1 MEVAILNDI
10 LIIFGLSIGVLLVCH
25 RLRIPATVGLLLT
38 GILAGPHGLKL
49 VRAVHEVELLAEIG
63 VLLLLFT
70 IGMEFSLKT
79 LAKLKK
85 TVLLGGSLQ
94 VVLTCVAVLL
104 LMRRF
109 VGTWGE
115 ATFLGFLAALSST
128 AIVLK
133 LLQERGEV
141 DSPHGNTSLAI
152 LIFQDIIIVPM
163 VLFTPMLTGAVQNVA
178 GSLALMLAKGA
189 GIILLV
195 IVSARYLVPK
205 LFYQVSR
212 TRIPEL
218 FLATLLVICLAIVWL
233 TSSLGLSLALGAF
246 LAGLIVSD
254 SEYSHQALGNII
266 PFRDVFTS
274 FFFVSI
280 GMLLNV
286 GFCIEEPLLITGA
299 AMGVFLLKSVVAAF
313 VSLLV
318 GLPLRTA
325 VLVGL
330 SLGQLGEFS
339 FILSKE
345 GVAEGLLAGNAY
357 QVFLAVAILTMAA
370 TPYIVRYSARI
381 ADGIVA
387 LPWPERM
394 KTRCVSCAVDAG
406 PEPLKE
412 QLIIVG
418 FGLTG
423 RNIAEAAKASG
434 IPYTITEMNVDTVR
448 AQRAKGEPIFLGD
461 ATQDSVLR
469 HARIHQARV
478 VAVAI
483 NDPTATRRITA
494 VVRRLNPKVFI
505 IVRTRYIIEV
515 EPLYRLGANMVIP
528 EEYETS
534 VEIFTR
540 VLAEYEIP
548 AEEIDRFAD
557 QIREA
562 GYRMFRRPS
571 RNWKEGA

>member
-1 MEVAILNDI
+1 
-10 LIIFGLSIGVLLVCH
+10 
-25 RLRIPATVGLLLT
+25 
-38 GILAGPHGLKL
+38 
-49 VRAVHEVELLAEIG
+49 
-63 VLLLLFT
+63 
-70 IGMEFSLKT
+70 
-79 LAKLKK
+79 
-85 TVLLGGSLQ
+85 
-94 VVLTCVAVLL
+94 
-104 LMRRF
+104 
-109 VGTWGE
+109 
-115 ATFLGFLAALSST
+115 
-128 AIVLK
+128 
-133 LLQERGEV
+133 
-141 DSPHGNTSLAI
+141 
-152 LIFQDIIIVPM
+152 M
-163 VLFTPMLTGAVQNVA
+163 VLFTPLLAGAVQNVA
-178 GSLALMLAKGA
+178 GTLALMLAKGA
-189 GIILLV
+189 GIILFV

-205 LFYQVSR
+205 LLYHVAR

-218 FLATLLVICLAIVWL
+218 FLATLLVICLAVVWL

-280 GMLLNV
+280 GMLLDV
-286 GFCIEEPLLITGA
+286 GFCIQEPLLITGA
-299 AMGVFLLKSVVAAF
+299 ALGVFLLKSFVAAL
-313 VSLLV
+313 VALLV

-325 VLVGL
+325 LLVGL

-345 GVAEGLLAGNAY
+345 GLSQGLLAGNAY

-370 TPYIVRYSARI
+370 TPFIVRYSARI
-381 ADGIVA
+381 ADRIMK
-387 LPWPERM
+387 LPFPDRM
-394 KTRCVSCAVDAG
+394 KTRCVSCAADG
-406 PEPLKE
+406 GLESLKE
-412 QLIIVG
+412 HLIIVG

-423 RNIAEAAKASG
+423 RNLGEAAKAAG
-434 IPYTITEMNVDTVR
+434 IPYTVTEMNVDTVR
-448 AQRAKGEPIFLGD
+448 SQQAKGEPIFLGD

-515 EPLYRLGANMVIP
+515 EPLYRMGANMVIP

-548 AEEIDRFAD
+548 PEEINRFAN
-557 QIREA
+557 QVREA
-562 GYRMFRRPS
+562 GYRMFRSPS
-571 RNWKEGA
+571 RDWKEGA